1 MAPRYAQVASS
12 EPEKELPE
20 RRRSGP
26 CRTNLA
32 EGLRSVQPEVVAEPD
47 PTQKPPLFRASLI
60 DEATIVERGE
70 RVKVWFLPWGETW
83 IRAKDHPNAQL
94 DEVSSLTRATQ
105 CPAGTVWQRSIEIA
119 LAPRTPL
126 LCRITRP
133 LIENFQTLDYMT
145 KDRRMMRRHVE
156 ERWYLLVGNYRLT
169 PSQEP
174 SSFTSARQEHEQRKS
189 GQKRS

>member
-1 MAPRYAQVASS
+1 MAPKYAQVASS
-12 EPEKELPE
+12 GPEKELS
-20 RRRSGP
+20 RRRRP
-26 CRTNLA
+26 RPWRTSLA
-32 EGLRSVQPEVVAEPD
+32 EGLGSIQPGAVAEPD
-47 PTQKPPLFRASLI
+47 PTQKRALFRASLI

-94 DEVSSLTRATQ
+94 DEVSSFARATQ

-133 LIENFQTLDYMT
+133 LIESFQTLDYMT

-174 SSFTSARQEHEQRKS
+174 ASFASARQEHEQRKS

>member
-1 MAPRYAQVASS
+1 MAPKYAQVASS

-20 RRRSGP
+20 RGRSRP

-32 EGLRSVQPEVVAEPD
+32 EGLGSVQPEVVAEPD
-47 PTQKPPLFRASLI
+47 PTQKPTLFRASLI

-83 IRAKDHPNAQL
+83 IRAKDHPSAQL
-94 DEVSSLTRATQ
+94 EEVSSLMRATQ

-133 LIENFQTLDYMT
+133 LIESLETLDYMT

-156 ERWYLLVGNYRLT
+156 ERWYLLVGNYRLA
-169 PSQEP
+169 PYREP
-174 SSFTSARQEHEQRKS
+174 ASFTSARQQHEQRKS
-189 GQKRS
+189 GQKSD